1 MSHTH
6 IPDSWFSETMCVSLS
21 ATEFGMLTCT
31 VVNSECKAEDRI
43 HLRQQETSEVLGP
56 WKRGATFSFAL
67 LLA

>member
-1 MSHTH
+1 M
-6 IPDSWFSETMCVSLS
+6 SLS